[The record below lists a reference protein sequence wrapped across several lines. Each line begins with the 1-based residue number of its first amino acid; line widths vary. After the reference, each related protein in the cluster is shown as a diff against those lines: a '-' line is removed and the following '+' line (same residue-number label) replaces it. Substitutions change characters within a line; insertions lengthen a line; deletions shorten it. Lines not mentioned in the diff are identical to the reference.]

1 MNLTQVWQVTHFIPT
16 GCRRGKGVR
25 QLGRNFLKSP
35 NPSES
40 QNRRGL
46 IHIPHTLT
54 VKSTPKS
61 EEEIIAGWKRVQ
73 RIFQLLRS
81 EMTTRLGDDRWYWV
95 IIPQVFLTIQQYQ
108 TSQAWKGTQNLTR
121 IWNEDEN
128 DSHGCLG
135 DLWELGKSVNFKRD
149 KWPARITGPS
159 STTAPQARN
168 LIRKACQA
176 EGYSP
181 ETSSNGHPSRVSD
194 DRNNKWCIVFK

>member
-16 GCRRGKGVR
+16 GYRRRKGVR

-35 NPSES
+35 NPSEP

-108 TSQAWKGTQNLTR
+108 TFPSLKRYPKLDSDLEWGREWQSWMSRWSVGTWQ
-121 IWNEDEN
+121 
-128 DSHGCLG
+128 
-135 DLWELGKSVNFKRD
+135 KR
-149 KWPARITGPS
+149 K
-159 STTAPQARN
+159 
-168 LIRKACQA
+168 
-176 EGYSP
+176 
-181 ETSSNGHPSRVSD
+181 
-194 DRNNKWCIVFK
+194 F